1 MPHYRLSFIGFG
13 NVARA
18 LVRLLERKRE
28 LLKQAYDIT
37 YSVTGIAT
45 GRHYPD
51 PVHLAPAYAHLG
63 YGPGSF
69 PVAERVAS
77 EGLSLPL
84 FPGISEEQ
92 LAAVVE
98 GVTAYFRDGL

>member
-1 MPHYRLSFIGFG
+1 MRLATISGTEASPA
-13 NVARA
+13 VAITRTRCISPRRTRISAMRA
-18 LVRLLERKRE
+18 
-28 LLKQAYDIT
+28 
-37 YSVTGIAT
+37 
-45 GRHYPD
+45 
-51 PVHLAPAYAHLG
+51 
-63 YGPGSF
+63 GSF
-69 PVAERVAS
+69 PVAERLAR